1 MFTEENMNEVDYAI
15 EGLAKDLVLLLM
27 EDFGMDMKSAL
38 RTLYTSDTYAKLQDA
53 KTGLYFQSPRYVY
66 DFLRNEVKSYILL
79 WIRPANSLQRELA
92 GRIHY

>member
-1 MFTEENMNEVDYAI
+1 MNEVDYAI

-66 DFLRNEVKSYILL
+66 DFLRNEVKLVKCHS
-79 WIRPANSLQRELA
+79 
-92 GRIHY
+92 

>member
-1 MFTEENMNEVDYAI
+1 MNEVDYAI

-27 EDFGMDMKSAL
+27 EDFCMDMKSAL

-66 DFLRNEVKSYILL
+66 DFLRNEVKTGKMS
-79 WIRPANSLQRELA
+79 
-92 GRIHY
+92 

>member
-1 MFTEENMNEVDYAI
+1 MNEVDYAI

-27 EDFGMDMKSAL
+27 ESAL

-66 DFLRNEVKSYILL
+66 DFLRNEVKTGKMS
-79 WIRPANSLQRELA
+79 
-92 GRIHY
+92 